1 MVDDPRH
8 PDPLFAEA
16 YARLSDATELE
27 PWLTW
32 CREAEP
38 PVLYLGIGAGRLA
51 APLAAAGVELVGVDA
66 HPGMLEAV
74 ARRLP
79 GIELRE
85 SLIADLDVERRFD
98 LVIGPSSVLGSRA
111 NLRAAARHARPG
123 GRVGFELMNPHWLLS
138 GRTPG
143 VRVLERRGDLVR
155 MEVDYPGGYVQE
167 ARVRLR
173 WPERVEDLLRGAGLR
188 LLRLD
193 AGSSLAGSPTYTVLA
208 VRLSRR
214 GT

>member
-8 PDPLFAEA
+8 PDPAFAEA
-16 YARLSDATELE
+16 YARLPDATQLE

-32 CREAEP
+32 CRTAAP

-66 HPGMLEAV
+66 HPGMLEAA
-74 ARRLP
+74 ARRIP
-79 GIELRE
+79 GIELHG
-85 SLIADLDVERRFD
+85 SLIADLDLGRRFD
-98 LVIGPSSVLGSRA
+98 LVIGPSSVLGGRE

-123 GRVGFELMNPHWLLS
+123 GRVGFELMNPHWFLS
-138 GRTPG
+138 GKTPG

-155 MEVDYPGGYVQE
+155 MEIDYPGGYVQE
-167 ARVRLR
+167 ARARLR
-173 WPERVEDLLRGAGLR
+173 WPERIESLLRGTGLR

-193 AGSSLAGSPTYTVLA
+193 GGASLAASPTYTVLTA
-208 VRLSRR
+208 TLSRR
-214 GT
+214 GP